1 MGKRPEDLN
10 LSDEPL
16 VHPLDDIDVRDTD
29 WYQFSQE
36 IDALLGSGDFEWA
49 SSTLEGIRESVERYK
64 TVTPGQRSAVANV
77 ATARQRADGWRRRY
91 EGHGRR

>member
-1 MGKRPEDLN
+1 MGKSPDDLN

-16 VHPLDDIDVRDTD
+16 RRLEPVDVRDTD

-36 IDALLGSGDFEWA
+36 IDALLGSGEYDWA
-49 SSTLEGIRESVERYK
+49 ASTLDGIRESVELYK
-64 TVTPGQRSAVANV
+64 VVTPGQRRAVANV
-77 ATARQRADGWRRRY
+77 SAARGRADGWRRRY